1 MSIAKT
7 LFLSLVCALILAT
20 HSAPS
25 FAAIEWEY
33 TKQDADAAP
42 GGGDGESL
50 WDYICSWLL

>member
-7 LFLSLVCALILAT
+7 LFLSLACTLLLAT

-33 TKQDADAAP
+33 TKQDTSGAA

-50 WDYICSWLL
+50 WDYICSWLM